1 VVAQDDIGWR
11 DFRKICEEVGAKLNE
26 LW

>member
-1 VVAQDDIGWR
+1 VVAQDDVGR
-11 DFRKICEEVGAKLNE
+11 CDLGQICEEVGAKLNE